1 MTNRFINLFHFKY
14 DFCELKMQMACRQ
27 EVHFTVWKN
36 IFIGDHNGDEFLTSP
51 LVLSET
57 SFAGGRWE
65 EGRDLCVKSRCWWR
79 QPAFLLQMHIHSDTL
94 GCGQLLCWEIAAGH
108 SSFAPLPHLLLA
120 CQWSRLWVSAAMPDY
135 LQQEATRRTHTGCT
149 FGGSLPP
156 SRRGKEAGAEGWRV
170 SLFTPPQI
178 SRSKI
183 QGPIKTRKLYLS
195 TLPC

>member
-94 GCGQLLCWEIAAGH
+94 GCGQLLCWEIAAVATVPSHPSPICSLHANDLG
-108 SSFAPLPHLLLA
+108 SG
-120 CQWSRLWVSAAMPDY
+120 CQ
-135 LQQEATRRTHTGCT
+135 LQCLTIC
-149 FGGSLPP
+149 
-156 SRRGKEAGAEGWRV
+156 SRRLQEGPTLDARLGDRCHPLGEGRKQGRKAEEY
-170 SLFTPPQI
+170 LFSHLP
-178 SRSKI
+178 RS
-183 QGPIKTRKLYLS
+183 QGLKYRGL
-195 TLPC
+195 